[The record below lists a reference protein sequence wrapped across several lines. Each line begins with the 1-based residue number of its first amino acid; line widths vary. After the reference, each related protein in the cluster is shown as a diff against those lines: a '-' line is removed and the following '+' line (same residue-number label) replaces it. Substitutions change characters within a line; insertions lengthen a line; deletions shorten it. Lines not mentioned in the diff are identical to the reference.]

1 MYNEIELMEMAR
13 DYEAME
19 RVALQD
25 AEELRQFRSGEKM
38 VPPGKSSITRR
49 RRIAPVSFR
58 RKDGTASK
66 YESCYMDAMCSTI
79 LHQRTT
85 LGINEYN

>member
-25 AEELRQFRSGEKM
+25 AEELCQLREGE
-38 VPPGKSSITRR
+38 
-49 RRIAPVSFR
+49 RIIGTQNLEHARTMFKLASFYLSQHD
-58 RKDGTASK
+58 KKFNLTM
-66 YESCYMDAMCSTI
+66 EM
-79 LHQRTT
+79 L
-85 LGINEYN
+85 

>member
-38 VPPGKSSITRR
+38 VPPANMNHAIWMLCVAQSYISAERHELMNTIKGK
-49 RRIAPVSFR
+49 
-58 RKDGTASK
+58 
-66 YESCYMDAMCSTI
+66 
-79 LHQRTT
+79 
-85 LGINEYN
+85 EYA

>member
-25 AEELRQFRSGEKM
+25 AEELRQLRSGEKLVTFVDINHAIQALHHAQRYISAERNELM
-38 VPPGKSSITRR
+38 DKIKGK
-49 RRIAPVSFR
+49 
-58 RKDGTASK
+58 
-66 YESCYMDAMCSTI
+66 
-79 LHQRTT
+79 
-85 LGINEYN
+85 EYA